1 MAELGDVI
9 GGDIVTAAFTNDV
22 KNRSVMRYASA
33 SARDAS
39 IPTPQDGDV
48 ALLQDA
54 NSLTIY
60 ANGSWLDIGRG
71 LGVPRIRYY
80 GAVSTGPNGEFAVGT
95 GFTPTFAVAQGAQ
108 VAFAA
113 AMVLQ
118 QMNSSQVI
126 WRAYG
131 LKTNGAEVANTTI
144 DVIYQIWG

>member
-1 MAELGDVI
+1 MAELADVI

-33 SARDAS
+33 SARDSS

-48 ALLQDA
+48 AWLQDA

-108 VAFAA
+108 VAFPSAIF
-113 AMVLQ
+113 LQ

-126 WRAYG
+126 WRVWG
-131 LKTNGAEVANTTI
+131 LQSGQLVANNTV